1 MIHDFWTLA
10 EAPPDNPRI
19 PIANPT
25 LRALMIRRGV
35 TDEDSFRRF
44 TAPAVGDLHDPSTIH
59 GMDHACERIA
69 RAMARAS

>member
-44 TAPAVGDLHDPSTIH
+44 TAPAAWS
-59 GMDHACERIA
+59 
-69 RAMARAS
+69 